1 MHGCLCVCVCGCDWC
16 VCVSGLFYCHLSKL
30 DVSLNLFAL
39 CLPMPSAYRQSNVVV
54 VVVAHTPRCPL
65 VSWLAASLTVPA
77 TATAARIVIVVVL
90 VWPARL

>member
-1 MHGCLCVCVCGCDWC
+1 MHGCLCVCVCGCDWY

-54 VVVAHTPRCPL
+54 VAHTPRCPL

-77 TATAARIVIVVVL
+77 NGARIVIVVVL

>member
-1 MHGCLCVCVCGCDWC
+1 M
-16 VCVSGLFYCHLSKL
+16 SGLFYCHLSKL

-77 TATAARIVIVVVL
+77 TAARVAIVVVL

>member
-1 MHGCLCVCVCGCDWC
+1 M
-16 VCVSGLFYCHLSKL
+16 SGLFYCHLSKL

-54 VVVAHTPRCPL
+54 VAHTPRCPL

-77 TATAARIVIVVVL
+77 TAAARVAIVVVL